1 MTPYKL
7 KNLKEH
13 PRSLSFNPTPHL
25 WIFFFAGD
33 RDARYLHPNQH
44 DDSKTLDAIDR
55 LTQAFFDGLGQDM
68 VKKVS

>member
-1 MTPYKL
+1 M
-7 KNLKEH
+7 N
-13 PRSLSFNPTPHL
+13 
-25 WIFFFAGD
+25 FFFAGD

-68 VKKVS
+68 VQKVS